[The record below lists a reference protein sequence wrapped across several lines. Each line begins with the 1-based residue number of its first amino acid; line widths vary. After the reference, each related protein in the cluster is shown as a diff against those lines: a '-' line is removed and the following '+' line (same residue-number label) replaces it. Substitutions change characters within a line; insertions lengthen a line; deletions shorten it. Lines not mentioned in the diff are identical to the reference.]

1 MRCMMAAMI
10 ALLALDASPA
20 SADWLWAKG
29 NLHTHT
35 TNSDGNSSPQVVA
48 DWYKSHGYQFLVITD
63 HERWTNPVPLDA
75 PDDGFVLIGGQEISV
90 RDQGDKPIHGVA
102 VNIGKTLAQPESG
115 GTQARTLQRLMS
127 YIRNA
132 GGIPIICHPN
142 WCWSFG
148 HRELLGVEGPYLLE
162 IANMSSGC
170 NNAGSASFLS
180 TEQTWDIL
188 LSEGREVHAAA
199 TDDVHILGTDKE
211 DGPGRGW
218 VVARVPELTQQAILE
233 ALSKGDFYA
242 STGVELVDHSFDG
255 KELRVQAKPG
265 QKYLIRFIGKW
276 GSILQE
282 TVGDSAAYKITG
294 NESYVRC
301 KVIADDGTAAW
312 TQSFRR

>member
-1 MRCMMAAMI
+1 MKLICLSALILAA
-10 ALLALDASPA
+10 ASVQAGA
-20 SADWLWAKG
+20 SIWAKG

-63 HERWTNPVPLDA
+63 HEKWTNPVPLDA

-90 RDQGDKPIHGVA
+90 RDQGDKPIHAVA
-102 VNIGKTLAQPESG
+102 VNISKTYPQPDGSITQAKTLQNLVRG
-115 GTQARTLQRLMS
+115 
-127 YIRNA
+127 IRDA
-132 GGIPIICHPN
+132 GAIPIVCHPN

-148 HRELLGVEGPYLLE
+148 HKELLGIKEPYLLE

-180 TEQTWDIL
+180 TEQTWDVL
-188 LSEGREVHAAA
+188 LSDGREVHAAA
-199 TDDVHILGTDKE
+199 TDDMHILGAEKE

-218 VVARVPELTQQAILE
+218 VMARVPEPTQQAIVT
-233 ALSKGDFYA
+233 ALSKGNFYA
-242 STGVELVDHSFDG
+242 STGVELADYSFDG
-255 KELRVQAKPG
+255 KEFKVEAKPG
-265 QKYLIRFIGKW
+265 QKYMIRFVGKW

-282 TVGDSAAYKITG
+282 TEGISATYKITG

-301 KVIADDGTAAW
+301 KVIAEDGTAAW
-312 TQSFRR
+312 TQAYRIGK